1 MRWFRGEGFGGVLV
15 RRIVVPL
22 CFPPRLNGRQR
33 AQVRLRLFPV
43 LLVLS
48 RWRNDRK
55 SCRSLNGLDML
66 HPEPCQAEKMF
77 TSTSLARREN
87 RKSKTVTRKVRKC
100 LMQVETWELR
110 ARRTFFSHANEVVTL
125 QKTLLMTCFRRCT
138 LG

>member
-1 MRWFRGEGFGGVLV
+1 MRWFRGDGFGGVLV

-22 CFPPRLNGRQR
+22 CFPPRLTGRQR

-48 RWRNDRK
+48 RWRHDRK

-110 ARRTFFSHANEVVTL
+110 ARRTFFSTPT
-125 QKTLLMTCFRRCT
+125 KLLHFKKPC
-138 LG
+138 L